1 MAGGQTFNKR
11 QKERARQEAQAAK
24 AQRKAERKLEKAN
37 VTRPEESKGAPSIEY
52 DEFGQPKPLDFHD
65 F

>member
-11 QKERARQEAQAAK
+11 QKERARQEAAAAK
-24 AQRKAERKLEKAN
+24 LQKKAERKLEKAAI
-37 VTRPEESKGAPSIEY
+37 TRPEESKGAPAVEY
-52 DEFGQPKPLDFHD
+52 DEEGQPKPLDFHD